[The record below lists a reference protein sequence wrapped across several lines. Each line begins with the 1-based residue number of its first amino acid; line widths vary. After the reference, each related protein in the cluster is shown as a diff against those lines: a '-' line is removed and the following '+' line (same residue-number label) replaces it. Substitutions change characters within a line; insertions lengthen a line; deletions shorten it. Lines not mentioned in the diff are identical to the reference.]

1 MNSTRSPHDKTHG
14 RTEFV
19 RTPEMEETVK
29 DARQLMSECAAVVPE
44 DECLKL
50 IFGADYFWNK
60 WKIKISWGLNKLWLW
75 IFEDWETNLQD
86 IGAPEKS

>member
-1 MNSTRSPHDKTHG
+1 
-14 RTEFV
+14 
-19 RTPEMEETVK
+19 MEETVK

-60 WKIKISWGLNKLWLW
+60 WKISWGLNKLWLW

-86 IGAPEKS
+86 IGAPEKSYKRELLWTNGKIYNVEQLHWSVF